1 MWGWVWRVRN
11 RRDITLL
18 AVELTVVAAL
28 LYAFWP
34 GWPRLEA
41 DDVVTLVVFLVAIY
55 VLELFDVELPQGDYT
70 SMAAP
75 VVAVAVP
82 FVASENYFWLIVL
95 PTVLAQLSRVRSK
108 SATEPLDAVLRR
120 GILAIVAG
128 VMWAFAGGSGLDV
141 SSIAGSLVFV
151 GLVVLAD
158 FVLAEIQTAIRTGSS
173 LLSLMVGGLGLQ
185 GSLVAANASAGALAL
200 LIYPVMGVWAV
211 LALVLVLLLMRQSFS
226 MLLSVRR
233 AYQSTIEALVRT
245 VEAQRPGKLGHSERV
260 AALATEA
267 GRVCGFRGHELERL
281 SYAGLLHD
289 LGGGDVEG
297 EPEVGGAPIPEA
309 SSAADMIEEVTFL
322 SEVTPILRLQDEH
335 VSPEK
340 DSKDIDLQMAY
351 LVLAASGLDDSLRGH
366 SDDADAEKLA
376 HVAQRLESEQRS
388 RLDRAIQS
396 AMSRIAYGR
405 ATSISAAA
413 FGG

>member
-1 MWGWVWRVRN
+1 VRN
-11 RRDITLL
+11 RRDVALL
-18 AVELTVVAAL
+18 AIEVTVVTAL

-41 DDVVTLVVFLVAIY
+41 DDVVTLVIFLVAVY

-95 PTVLAQLSRVRSK
+95 PTMLAQLSRVRSK
-108 SATEPLDAVLRR
+108 SAAEPVDAVLRR
-120 GILAIVAG
+120 SILAILAG
-128 VMWAFAGGSGLDV
+128 VLWAFAGSIGLDV
-141 SSIAGSLVFV
+141 SSIGGSLVFV

-233 AYQSTIEALVRT
+233 AYQATIEALVRT

-267 GRVCGFRGHELERL
+267 GRLYGFRGAELERL

-289 LGGGDVEG
+289 LGGGDAEEQAESKHHDV
-297 EPEVGGAPIPEA
+297 AEA
-309 SSAADMIEEVTFL
+309 SSAADMIEEVGFL
-322 SEVTPILRLQDEH
+322 SEVTPILRLQEE
-335 VSPEK
+335 PCALEMG
-340 DSKDIDLQMAY
+340 SKDAELQMAY
-351 LVLAASGLDDSLRGH
+351 LVLAASGLDDSLRGLTE
-366 SDDADAEKLA
+366 DADAQRFA
-376 HVAQRLESEQRS
+376 RVADQLDSERRM
-388 RLDRAIQS
+388 RLDRAVQA

-405 ATSISAAA
+405 ASSMSAAA
-413 FGG
+413 FIG